1 MKFLLRFKYIIDRK
15 YTTFYYFICLVLVL
29 KNIGYFNFDI
39 CLFIFCCE
47 IERFNNIK
55 KTDIREKRKM
65 SKFNKNNYL

>member
-39 CLFIFCCE
+39 CLFFFLKLKDSI
-47 IERFNNIK
+47 ISK
-55 KTDIREKRKM
+55 KLIYEK
-65 SKFNKNNYL
+65 KNNVNQNK